1 MWIKKKMVM
10 ISMHLGT
17 NDYNHSI
24 RENIGSLLTH
34 KQYGKTVMKFNGKE
48 MWNVLYRIIL
58 LRNICDNM
66 YDCSK
71 QNSLF

>member
-1 MWIKKKMVM
+1 M

-17 NDYNHSI
+17 NDYTLSI
-24 RENIGSLLTH
+24 RENIGSLLIH